1 MENKKNVGQI
11 IKEAREELGL
21 SQREL
26 AKKANID
33 NGEVSRIEAGKRL
46 KPNVIVL
53 KNLADVLDLS
63 VVELMKVSGYSDL
76 DINYGMDLDEKR
88 SARDYI
94 NIINDYQRFY
104 YDAYEDISKRRKI
117 DFEVKSIIMDL
128 IYRIKDNDILTQKIT
143 MNDILKKLEKA
154 DKLLRSNMDKF
165 DSSKNPINDPI
176 TNFYHEKDIK
186 KELRKNAITVKI
198 NPDIKISKK
207 SHK

>member
-1 MENKKNVGQI
+1 MENKKNIGQI
-11 IKEAREELGL
+11 IKEAREYLGL

-26 AKKANID
+26 ARKANID

-76 DINYGMDLDEKR
+76 DINYGIDLDEKR

-104 YDAYEDISKRRKI
+104 FDVYEDISRRRKV
-117 DFEVKSIIMDL
+117 DFEVKSIIMNL

-143 MNDILKKLEKA
+143 MKDILKELEKA
-154 DKLLRSNMDKF
+154 DELIRSNMDKF
-165 DSSKNPINDPI
+165 DSSKNPIHDPI
-176 TNFYHEKDIK
+176 TNFYHEKDLK
-186 KELRKNAITVKI
+186 KEQSKYGITVKI
-198 NPDIKISKK
+198 NPDIKFKK
-207 SHK
+207 KNK